1 MAKILQFPDG
11 KIIKTW
17 RQSGPSGLDVIRYFE
32 DPSVSFETLKL
43 VHKVVNTRFR
53 KRQKKEREREW
64 SS

>member
-1 MAKILQFPDG
+1 MAKVLQFPDG

-17 RQSGPSGLDVIRYFE
+17 RKSGPSGLDVIRYFE

>member
-11 KIIKTW
+11 KIIKVS
-17 RQSGPSGLDVIRYFE
+17 RKSEPSGLDVIRYFE
-32 DPSVSFETLKL
+32 DPSISFETLKL

-53 KRQKKEREREW
+53 RRQKAEREREW